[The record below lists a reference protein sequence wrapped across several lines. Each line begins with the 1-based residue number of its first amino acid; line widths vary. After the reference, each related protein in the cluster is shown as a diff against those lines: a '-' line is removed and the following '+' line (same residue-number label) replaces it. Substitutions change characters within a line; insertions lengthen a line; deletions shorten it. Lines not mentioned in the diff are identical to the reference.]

1 VRWSRI
7 LPGDG
12 PQSVTSSP
20 PLIHIKIPFPFNDV
34 EYKWTTCK
42 RKWNHPLPPGSL
54 FTSVGQSL
62 TFCGKHCLDFS
73 FVFFQLPPCLK
84 KPVFSKRDLLAVEG
98 TSQAV
103 LGSSDQ
109 RKVPAKPVTVSKKWK
124 KSQLSP
130 CVGKWPPEYRPF
142 RDFRPVPLA
151 YRPRAQ
157 ISNTKSLWFRFFN
170 KTSGTRDLRTP
181 VAMPLQPPR
190 TCSGPDQ
197 RCAGIRIS
205 RVYLQVISPGI
216 YSLTRWGWENSK
228 PRFWHFEPWFSKVL
242 KIFENTLLYIIV
254 GSFNSGRGRGKFLY
268 LPLVQWERDAI
279 RPSFFPFKWLRCFVK
294 IRSWFEYLAGVEV
307 VVQPPSQTNTGRSL
321 LHPQNPVTYWQT
333 YWINIYD

>member
-1 VRWSRI
+1 MRWSRI

-142 RDFRPVPLA
+142 RDFPPVPLA

-157 ISNTKSLWFRFFN
+157 ISNTKSLWFLFFN
-170 KTSGTRDLRTP
+170 KIRMGFDFASG
-181 VAMPLQPPR
+181 
-190 TCSGPDQ
+190 S
-197 RCAGIRIS
+197 
-205 RVYLQVISPGI
+205 
-216 YSLTRWGWENSK
+216 SK
-228 PRFWHFEPWFSKVL
+228 KR
-242 KIFENTLLYIIV
+242 
-254 GSFNSGRGRGKFLY
+254 FNSY
-268 LPLVQWERDAI
+268 
-279 RPSFFPFKWLRCFVK
+279 
-294 IRSWFEYLAGVEV
+294 
-307 VVQPPSQTNTGRSL
+307 
-321 LHPQNPVTYWQT
+321 
-333 YWINIYD
+333 